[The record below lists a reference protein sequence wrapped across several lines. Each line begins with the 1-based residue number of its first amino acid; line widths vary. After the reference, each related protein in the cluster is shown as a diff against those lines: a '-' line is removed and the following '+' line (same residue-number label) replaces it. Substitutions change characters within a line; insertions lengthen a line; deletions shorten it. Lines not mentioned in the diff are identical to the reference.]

1 MLRLPTQE
9 LTMINTPSV
18 VMLHLMK
25 FSGLTLSGLAFS
37 GFSEPMLNAAT
48 KPEQGE
54 DTRVL
59 QEEAKR

>member
-1 MLRLPTQE
+1 
-9 LTMINTPSV
+9 MINTPSV

-37 GFSEPMLNAAT
+37 GFSEQMLNAAT
-48 KPEQGE
+48 KPEQGG
-54 DTRVL
+54 DTRVS